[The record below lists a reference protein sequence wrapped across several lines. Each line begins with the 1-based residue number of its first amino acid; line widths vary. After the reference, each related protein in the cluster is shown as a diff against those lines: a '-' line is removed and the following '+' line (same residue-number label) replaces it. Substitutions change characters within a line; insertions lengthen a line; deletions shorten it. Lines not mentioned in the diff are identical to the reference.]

1 MIVNE
6 TIVNFSKGGKVVAA
20 KKLKTDD
27 IHIMNLA
34 KMVGDPRS
42 ILYQKEELLAY
53 DCDGFTIHKHMPK
66 AVVFPKDTEEVAEIV
81 KYCAEN
87 ELPFLARGAGTGLSG
102 GAIPLNNEIII
113 SMVRMKK
120 LIRVDLENRR
130 AVVEPGFIN
139 LKLTNSISDNGYYY
153 APDPSSQ
160 SCCTIGGNVAE
171 NAGGAHCL
179 KYGVTTNHI
188 LGLEVVLPNGE
199 IVEIGKNGIQ
209 DEPGYDLL
217 GLLTGSEGTLCIVT
231 KITVRILKNPEAKQ
245 TVLAYFDHVEDGS
258 QAVSDIISAGIVPAA
273 LEMMDKTAIEG
284 VEAAAFPVGHPKDIE
299 AVLLIEVDGIAA
311 GINEQ
316 INQILD
322 VCKKRNVR
330 EVRAAKDDQERE
342 RWWANRKTGFGAMGA
357 ISPDYLVQDGVIPR
371 SKLPDVLQQIK
382 QISEQSG
389 LRIANIFHAGDGN
402 LHPLVLFDARKPGEI
417 DKALAAG
424 SACLK
429 ACADVGGTIT
439 GEHGVGIE
447 KREEMRFVFN
457 DDEIIAQTNIRDVFN
472 PRNLLNAGKLF
483 PTPGRCVEIKK
494 EQKSFLY
501 T

>member
-1 MIVNE
+1 MSV
-6 TIVNFSKGGKVVAA
+6 KV
-20 KKLKTDD
+20 KTKDVHI
-27 IHIMNLA
+27 IHLA
-34 KMVGDPRS
+34 KIVGGSRS
-42 ILYQKEELLAY
+42 ILYQKEDLLAY

-66 AVVFPKDTEEVAEIV
+66 AVVFPKNTQEVAEIV
-81 KYCAEN
+81 KYCSKN
-87 ELPFLARGAGTGLSG
+87 GLPFLARGAGTGLSG

-113 SMVRMKK
+113 SMVRMKR
-120 LIRVDLENRR
+120 LISVDLENRR

-139 LKLTNSISDNGYYY
+139 LKLTNSISDKGYYY

-199 IVEIGKNGIQ
+199 IIEIGKNGIP

-217 GLLTGSEGTLCIVT
+217 GLLTGSEGTLGIVT

-245 TVLAYFDHVEDGS
+245 TVLAYFDKVEDGS
-258 QAVSDIISAGIVPAA
+258 LAVSDIISAGIVPAA

-311 GINEQ
+311 GIDEQ
-316 INQILD
+316 INQILE

-330 EVRAAKDDQERE
+330 EVRAAKDEHERE

-371 SKLPDVLQQIK
+371 SKLPEVLKKIN
-382 QISEQSG
+382 QISQESG

-402 LHPLVLFDARKPGEI
+402 LHPLVLFDARKSGEI
-417 DKALAAG
+417 ERALEAG

-429 ACADVGGTIT
+429 VCAEVGGTIT

-447 KREEMRFVFN
+447 KIEEMRYVFN
-457 DDEIIAQTNIRDVFN
+457 DEEIMAQTSIRDVFN
-472 PRNLLNAGKLF
+472 PNNLLNAGKLF
-483 PTPGRCVEIKK
+483 PTPGRCVEIKM
-494 EQKSFLY
+494 EQKQLHSLA
-501 T
+501 